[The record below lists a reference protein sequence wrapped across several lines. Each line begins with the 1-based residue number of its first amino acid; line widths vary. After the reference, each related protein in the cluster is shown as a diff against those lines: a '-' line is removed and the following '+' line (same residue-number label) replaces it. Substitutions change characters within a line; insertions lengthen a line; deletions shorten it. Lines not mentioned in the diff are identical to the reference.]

1 MGAHAWMS
9 FCAALLAG
17 LAPLNIELLVLL
29 VYESAALLF
38 SPSSPPQIL
47 LPRCCF

>member
-17 LAPLNIELLVLL
+17 LAPLNIELPVLL
-29 VYESAALLF
+29 VLVVSELVMSNEH
-38 SPSSPPQIL
+38 QTNQ
-47 LPRCCF
+47 